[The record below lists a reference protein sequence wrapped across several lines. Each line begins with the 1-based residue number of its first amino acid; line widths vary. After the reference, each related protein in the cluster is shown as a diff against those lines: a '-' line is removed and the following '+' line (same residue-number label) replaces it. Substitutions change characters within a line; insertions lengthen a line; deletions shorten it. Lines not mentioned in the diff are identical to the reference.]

1 MTMQIDAIVRSADA
15 LLQGFAVGAVTHA
28 PGRVEAVVRREDLC
42 AAVKTIID
50 ARWGYLAAITGL
62 DHPWPR
68 TTKPAAGAAPAEGDQ
83 PMEDRLEALYQFVSG
98 PVVATLRVS
107 VPYHDS
113 RVPSVCGIIPS
124 ATLYERELM
133 EMFGVAVEGTP
144 DTGKLLLPDDWPDGV
159 FPLRKA
165 FKGLDGSGLKAQA

>member
-1 MTMQIDAIVRSADA
+1 MTMQIEAIVHAADA
-15 LLQGFAVGAVTHA
+15 LLQPFSVGAVTHA
-28 PGRVEAVVRREDLC
+28 PGRVEAVVKREDLC
-42 AAVKTIID
+42 AAVGTIIE
-50 ARWGYLAAITGL
+50 ARWGYLSAITGL
-62 DHPWPR
+62 DHPWPKAA
-68 TTKPAAGAAPAEGDQ
+68 KPAGAAAAPPAEPTE

-107 VPYHDS
+107 VPYHDA

-133 EMFGVAVEGTP
+133 EMFGIVVEGTP

-159 FPLRKA
+159 YPLRKS
-165 FKGLDGSGLKAQA
+165 FKGLTA